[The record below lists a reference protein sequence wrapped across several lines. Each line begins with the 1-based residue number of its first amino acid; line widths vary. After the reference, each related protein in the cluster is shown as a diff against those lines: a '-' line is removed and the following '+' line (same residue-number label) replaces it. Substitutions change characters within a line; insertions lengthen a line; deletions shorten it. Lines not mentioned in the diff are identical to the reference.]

1 MTEKIDAGRLDSQPT
16 ERQELEV
23 RIERLRQVADSM
35 EDREAA
41 ARLMMHILALE
52 IELLDKE

>member
-1 MTEKIDAGRLDSQPT
+1 MTEKIDAGGLDGQPT

-35 EDREAA
+35 EDRESA

>member
-23 RIERLRQVADSM
+23 RIERLRQVVDSM

-52 IELLDKE
+52 IKLLDKE

>member
-52 IELLDKE
+52 VELLDKE

>member
-1 MTEKIDAGRLDSQPT
+1 MTEKNEAGDHSI

-23 RIERLRQVADSM
+23 RIERLRQVADKM

-41 ARLMMHILALE
+41 AQLMMQILALE
-52 IELLDKE
+52 VKLLDKE